1 MKLGVQSEELRTEAQ
16 HVQTGAADVGQILG
30 KLSTEITNLA
40 SNWNGD
46 AYDAFLGHWQHWQQG
61 AEQIRNA
68 MDEMSTFLTKAAAQ
82 YEETE
87 HAIKSAAGN

>member
-16 HVQTGAADVGQILG
+16 HVQAGAADVGQILG
-30 KLSTEITNLA
+30 KLSSEISSLA
-40 SNWNGD
+40 SNWSGD

-87 HAIKSAAGN
+87 QAIKSAAGN